1 MSAVVDNGNDALR
14 YAEYVLGVLDADAR
28 AAVAAEVRASAEAAS
43 SVALWERHLMPLA
56 DEIGTVAPP
65 PYVWARIADALKF
78 DASPRA
84 TTRDAAPSGFWNNL
98 RLWQWIGIGASALA
112 AACLVVIVA
121 DREAAPTRVEAG
133 YMVATIAQDNG
144 VAGWTATMDLEH
156 SRMLI
161 VPATPPTV
169 AADRATE
176 LWLIPAGQKP
186 ISVGVITP
194 DKPNTIALTPKLVAQ
209 LGPTA
214 LLAISLEPAGGSPTG
229 QPTGPVVAKGAIS
242 GAPETKGKVALR
254 ETTASGRRD
263 V

>member
-1 MSAVVDNGNDALR
+1 MNAVVDNGNDALR

-28 AAVAAEVRASAEAAS
+28 AAVAEEVRTSAEAAS
-43 SVALWERHLMPLA
+43 SVATWERHLMPLA
-56 DEIGTVAPP
+56 EEIGTIAPP

-78 DASPRA
+78 EPSPRA
-84 TTRDAAPSGFWNNL
+84 PARDAAPAGFWNNL
-98 RLWQWIGIGASALA
+98 RLWHWIGIGASALA

-121 DREAAPTRVEAG
+121 ERGMAPTRVEAG

-144 VAGWTATMDLEH
+144 IAGWTATMDLEH

-161 VPATPPTV
+161 VPATPPTI

-186 ISVGVITP
+186 ISVGVIAP
-194 DKPNTIALTPKLVAQ
+194 DKPSTIALTPAQVAE

-214 LLAISLEPAGGSPTG
+214 LLAVSIEPPGGSPTG

-254 ETTASGRRD
+254 ETASGRRD